1 MAGVVI
7 SGPALGFR
15 GNGSSD
21 RHCML
26 VIDIGEGEITP
37 EGARR
42 REVIDWAMLL
52 RWEKRTFET
61 LPGRENCGEV
71 SKSAGLI

>member
-1 MAGVVI
+1 MNAKTRRGRKKKHREQGHWLAGVLI

-26 VIDIGEGEITP
+26 VTDIGEGEINP

-42 REVIDWAMLL
+42 REVTDWEM
-52 RWEKRTFET
+52 
-61 LPGRENCGEV
+61 
-71 SKSAGLI
+71 